1 MNISR
6 RLGRVPAGLLLTVLL
21 FSSCISKYRR
31 PAYTQ
36 TGNASWYGPGF
47 HGKITSNREIYNM
60 YDMTAAH
67 RTLPF
72 GTFVMVTNLNNN
84 KSVKVRINDRGPF
97 VNDRI
102 IDLSYAAA
110 RILDQ
115 LGPGVVPV
123 RIEVLRDISPDIDSQ
138 KFSIQV
144 GAFSVDA
151 NAESLKKHLQQKY
164 KDVYITQVKTSLRT
178 YFRVRIKAST
188 KKNAEEIARKLQKDG
203 FTVFIL
209 EQY

>member
-1 MNISR
+1 
-6 RLGRVPAGLLLTVLL
+6 
-21 FSSCISKYRR
+21 
-31 PAYTQ
+31 
-36 TGNASWYGPGF
+36 
-47 HGKITSNREIYNM
+47 
-60 YDMTAAH
+60 
-67 RTLPF
+67 
-72 GTFVMVTNLNNN
+72 
-84 KSVKVRINDRGPF
+84 
-97 VNDRI
+97 
-102 IDLSYAAA
+102 
-110 RILDQ
+110 